1 MTPSQIITA
10 DAQKHGVDPQ
20 QVLTYVAHQIQ
31 IGKGNLLQA
40 GESVL
45 LLVHLGQAAAECHL
59 YTMDS
64 PLSLRK
70 SLAHFL
76 EIIRQTPVKRLY
88 GKADNPGIL
97 QMLQMIGLHV
107 EHSDLPQFNW
117 MANV

>member
-20 QVLTYVAHQIQ
+20 RVLSYVAEQIQ
-31 IGKGNLLQA
+31 SNKANLLQT
-40 GESVL
+40 GESIL
-45 LLVHLGQAAAECHL
+45 LLVHLGQSAAECHL

-64 PLSLRK
+64 PLGLRK

-76 EIIRQTPVKRLY
+76 EIIRQTPIKRLY
-88 GKADNPGIL
+88 GEAENPGIL